1 MHVALHTFSYHVML
15 LMCLEIV
22 RLCTS
27 FSICCALYHKKIQ
40 ERTGKGGHSGYLV
53 GAPILEYVLV
63 CQSMIMH
70 HECKE
75 CLCNGHTAK
84 EQKMGLLRNATL
96 VGDDGPAVGG
106 DAFITNLIISTGL
119 VLIAGCM
126 AGATM
131 NLTGLDPLRLYLRV
145 LAREGDE
152 NFAKRAHSVTKD
164 PHLLLVTLLLCNA
177 AANEALPI
185 FLGRIVDPMLAIIIS
200 VTCVLFFG
208 EIIPSAICLN
218 PSTQL
223 RIAACSAPFVKVLIW
238 LCYPLAWP
246 IAKLLDRLLP
256 HGGVDRLSLKELTY
270 LVMLQSRRD
279 RQRGVML
286 SPTKGKNS
294 VKPASVVTPSEA
306 APGAAAA
313 KSSKTRYGTAAVAAS
328 IRTNG
333 SDADNDPPVA
343 PDGIRVTRASRELCS
358 SGRGTHVQ
366 RRRRLRRVLRLP
378 HG

>member
-1 MHVALHTFSYHVML
+1 M
-15 LMCLEIV
+15 
-22 RLCTS
+22 
-27 FSICCALYHKKIQ
+27 Q
-40 ERTGKGGHSGYLV
+40 
-53 GAPILEYVLV
+53 
-63 CQSMIMH
+63 
-70 HECKE
+70 
-75 CLCNGHTAK
+75 GHTAK

-223 RIAACSAPFVKVLIW
+223 RIAACSAPFVKVLICRPVGEQAIAT
-238 LCYPLAWP
+238 LRSDDARDLFKKSFDSQGALFVQTSALVRKVLLSAKKGCRFLA
-246 IAKLLDRLLP
+246 DF
-256 HGGVDRLSLKELTY
+256 V
-270 LVMLQSRRD
+270 
-279 RQRGVML
+279 
-286 SPTKGKNS
+286 
-294 VKPASVVTPSEA
+294 AS
-306 APGAAAA
+306 
-313 KSSKTRYGTAAVAAS
+313 
-328 IRTNG
+328 
-333 SDADNDPPVA
+333 
-343 PDGIRVTRASRELCS
+343 
-358 SGRGTHVQ
+358 
-366 RRRRLRRVLRLP
+366 
-378 HG
+378 